1 MICLKHVITP
11 PQSFFSSVW
20 FSKYFSIDGF
30 LLRSFKNIA
39 LPSIFIPCNRFMHKT
54 IFLFKGSFIITDYIR
69 PCECIWLSLSD
80 FFVLISRFLNSFW
93 ISFGSKNIW
102 VLIWLSCC
110 SWLNRISVELSISD
124 FFLHHINWCWI
135 WSLILK
141 VNAAFKCV
149 WSPFIL
155 VCNVRVNI
163 IMWIYIFTIFSLVF
177 LSCFHLSITFIN

>member
-1 MICLKHVITP
+1 MSSHP
-11 PQSFFSSVW
+11 HNPSFPASGLA
-20 FSKYFSIDGF
+20 SIF
-30 LLRSFKNIA
+30 LLTVSCYGP
-39 LPSIFIPCNRFMHKT
+39 LKT
-54 IFLFKGSFIITDYIR
+54 LLSH
-69 PCECIWLSLSD
+69 IWLSLSD

-141 VNAAFKCV
+141 VYAAFKCV